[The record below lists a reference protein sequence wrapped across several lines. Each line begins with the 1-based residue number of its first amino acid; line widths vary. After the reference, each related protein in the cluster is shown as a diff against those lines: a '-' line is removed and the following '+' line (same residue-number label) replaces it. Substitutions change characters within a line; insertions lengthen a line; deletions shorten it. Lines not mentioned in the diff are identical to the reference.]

1 MRIRAVAAV
10 AAVFLSAAAAAAD
23 RQDPHQLARGLFK
36 QLIEIPTTESGA
48 GSTPAAEAMAQRL
61 RDAGFAA
68 EDVHVVGPG
77 GRKQNLVA
85 RLKGTGRKRPVL
97 LIGHLDV
104 VEALREDWTVD
115 PFVFLEKD
123 GYFYGRGTQDMK
135 DGIAIMMTTLLRYRA
150 EGYRPDRD
158 IILALTADEEGG
170 TANGVDWLLKNR
182 RDLVDAEF
190 VLNHDGGGVMMDN
203 GRVVQV
209 DLTASEKVY
218 ADFDLI
224 ATNPGGHSSVP
235 PRENAIYSLTRA
247 LDRIANYDF
256 AFELNNV
263 ARAYLQHMVK
273 NADAAQAGVLRG
285 VLQTP
290 PDPQA
295 LRQISADAIYNAL
308 VRTTCVATRLYGG
321 HANNA
326 LPQTARANV
335 NCRILPGHSPEE
347 VRQELVRVV
356 ADPSVKVRYYN
367 FVTEQFDDVAPNVRG
382 YAPPPLR
389 PDVLKPLERIAAK
402 MWPGAPVVPGDGSG
416 SIGQHLH
423 ERGGPADVHGERLG
437 AAARRLPRA
446 RPGRALGRAGV
457 LQRRGFLLRVFEG
470 GRVVSVKMSG

>member
-1 MRIRAVAAV
+1 
-10 AAVFLSAAAAAAD
+10 
-23 RQDPHQLARGLFK
+23 
-36 QLIEIPTTESGA
+36 
-48 GSTPAAEAMAQRL
+48 MAQRL
-61 RDAGFAA
+61 REGGFAA

-77 GRKQNLVA
+77 GRKQNLVV

-158 IILALTADEEGG
+158 IILALTADEESG

-190 VLNHDGGGVMMDN
+190 VLNHDGGGVMLEN
-203 GRVVQV
+203 GQCRAGRSHGEREGLRGLRSDGRQSGRPQLRAAARER
-209 DLTASEKVY
+209 DLQ
-218 ADFDLI
+218 
-224 ATNPGGHSSVP
+224 
-235 PRENAIYSLTRA
+235 PR
-247 LDRIANYDF
+247 
-256 AFELNNV
+256 
-263 ARAYLQHMVK
+263 ARARSHREPRLPVRAEQRHARVLSSTWRRMRTLRK
-273 NADAAQAGVLRG
+273 PAFCAAI
-285 VLQTP
+285 LQTP

-295 LRQISADAIYNAL
+295 LKQISQDAIYNAARAHDVRRDAL
-308 VRTTCVATRLYGG
+308 VRRPREQRSAADGACERELPHPARPFARKKCGRSWCRSSPTR
-321 HANNA
+321 
-326 LPQTARANV
+326 R
-335 NCRILPGHSPEE
+335 
-347 VRQELVRVV
+347 
-356 ADPSVKVRYYN
+356 VKVRYYN
-367 FVTEQFDDVAPNVRG
+367 FLTEQFDDVAPNVRG

-389 PDVLKPLERIAAK
+389 PDVLKPL
-402 MWPGAPVVPGDGSG
+402 GANRGEDVAGRASGAEHGSR

-437 AAARRLPRA
+437 AGARRLPRA
-446 RPGRALGRAGV
+446 RPGRTPGRAGV

-470 GRVVSVKMSG
+470 GRVVQSDAVIPAQAGI